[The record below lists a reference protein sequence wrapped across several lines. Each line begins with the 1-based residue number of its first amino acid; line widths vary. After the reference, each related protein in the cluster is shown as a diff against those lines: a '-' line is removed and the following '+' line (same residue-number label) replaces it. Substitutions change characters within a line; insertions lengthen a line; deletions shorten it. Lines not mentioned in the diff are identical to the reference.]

1 MKNIFV
7 FSPKIIQILCL
18 RIFIIFNYKKYKS
31 NINLFWYKIIKYI
44 FLTKSFDS
52 YSELKILLKIYNFE
66 LIINNFDINLSY
78 INY

>member
-1 MKNIFV
+1 MKNIFI
-7 FSPKIIQILCL
+7 FSPKIIQILYL